1 MTPSLFQGSVINLNP
16 RSLLQTGLG
25 GYLAETETKV
35 MNIAEEKTLSVDW
48 LHFHSFVQVGV
59 CYFLLVFPV
68 GFSSSS

>member
-35 MNIAEEKTLSVDW
+35 MNTAEEKTK
-48 LHFHSFVQVGV
+48 H
-59 CYFLLVFPV
+59 FLLTGYTFIHLYKWVCATF
-68 GFSSSS
+68 F